1 MKKFKMKNMFKKCFI
16 TSVLAF
22 AFIGCESKKEGEAAP
37 KLDYSNAVYIYSWA
51 EYIPPKFLK
60 NLKRTGVKV
69 IEDIYSTNEEMF
81 TKLKAGA
88 VGYDIVVAFSRLC
101 RNNDE

>member
-37 KLDYSNAVYIYSWA
+37 KLDYSNAVYITRGQN
-51 EYIPPKFLK
+51 IFPLKFLK
-60 NLKRTGVKV
+60 NLKKKQ
-69 IEDIYSTNEEMF
+69 E
-81 TKLKAGA
+81 
-88 VGYDIVVAFSRLC
+88 
-101 RNNDE
+101 